1 MDKVIENNNSIQK
14 IGIMGGTF
22 NPIHNG
28 HLLIA
33 DYAREEYNL
42 SQVLFLPTG
51 HSPHKL
57 KQQIT
62 PASQR
67 CDMITLAIQ
76 DNPFFALEL
85 MEVEEER
92 ISYTYLTLPKLKEKY
107 GNAELYFIL
116 GADSLFDIEY
126 WKEPGKILASCN
138 VLAAYREDKRE
149 LDFMKQISYLNKKYH
164 AHIYPLHM
172 PCFDVSSSN
181 IRSRINHNLSIRYLV
196 PKEVADYI
204 HTNKLYQES

>member
-1 MDKVIENNNSIQK
+1 MDKVIENKDSIQK

-51 HSPHKL
+51 HSPHKRS
-57 KQQIT
+57 QQIT

-76 DNPFFALEL
+76 YNPFFTLEL

-92 ISYTYLTLPKLKEKY
+92 ISYTYITIPKLQEKY
-107 GNAELYFIL
+107 ANAELYFIL
-116 GADSLFDIEY
+116 GADSLFDIES

-138 VLAAYREDKRE
+138 VLAAYREDARE
-149 LDFMKQISYLNKKYH
+149 LDFMKQISYLNEKYH
-164 AHIYPLHM
+164 ARIYPLHT
-172 PCFDVSSSN
+172 PCFDVSSRD
-181 IRSRINHNLSIRYLV
+181 IRSRVSHNLSIRYLV
-196 PKEVADYI
+196 PKEIENYI
-204 HTNKLYQES
+204 MEKRLYQEV